1 MGCFDVS
8 SMAQRTVTIVNF
20 LIIASSPNSILNFRG
35 HLIESLISKGYKVH
49 VSSPGLPKKNPLR
62 VKLEEKGI
70 RVHNTNFGR
79 TNLNPLSDFRTLI
92 SLLTLM
98 RSVKPEYVLSY
109 TVKPVIYGSIAAQIM
124 GIKKHFALI
133 TGLGLTFSSEFTK
146 HHPLIHFFI
155 KFLYKI
161 SLRKADKIFFQ
172 NPDDELLFNKLKITH
187 NLSPTFVVNGSGVDL
202 DYYHVSELP
211 KKLNFLL
218 IARLLE
224 SKGVRIFAEAAS
236 IIKINHPNVV
246 FTLVGKID
254 ENPNAIS
261 KSLLNEW
268 IHSGDIDY
276 LGHLSDVRDAVANC
290 SVFVLPSYYREGTP
304 RSILEAMSMGRAV
317 ITTNLPGCRETVVD
331 GENGFLVEPKSVETL
346 LEALNFFIDKPNL
359 IPSMGRKSREIAETK
374 YDVHKVNKVMIREAV
389 IKDV

>member
-1 MGCFDVS
+1 MGYIDVS
-8 SMAQRTVTIVNF
+8 VMAPRAVFVMNF

-35 HLIESLISKGYKVH
+35 ALIDSLISKGYTVH
-49 VSSPGLPKKNPLR
+49 IAVPEISKASHLIT
-62 VKLEEKGI
+62 KLEKKGI
-70 RVHNTNFGR
+70 RIHKINFNR
-79 TNLNPLSDFRTLI
+79 TGLNPISDIKTLI
-92 SLLTLM
+92 AILNLM
-98 RSVKPEYVLSY
+98 RSILPIYVLSY
-109 TVKPVIYGSIAAQIM
+109 TVKPVIYGSIASQIM
-124 GIKKHFALI
+124 HIKHFALI
-133 TGLGLTFSSEFTK
+133 TGLGFTFSTEFAK
-146 HHPLIHFFI
+146 HHPLVHFFI

-161 SLRKADKIFFQ
+161 SLRRTDKIFFQ
-172 NPDDELLFNKLKITH
+172 NPDDELLFKKLKITH

-202 DYYHVSELP
+202 DYYHLCELP

-218 IARLLE
+218 VARLLE
-224 SKGVRIFAEAAS
+224 SKGVRIYAEAAS
-236 IIKINHPNVV
+236 IIKIKHPNVV

-276 LGHLSDVRDAVANC
+276 LGHLPDVRGAIANC

-317 ITTNLPGCRETVVD
+317 ITTDLPGCRETVVD
-331 GENGFLVEPKSVETL
+331 GENGYLVKPKSVESL
-346 LEALNFFIDKPNL
+346 VEALNLFIDKPNL
-359 IPSMGRKSREIAETK
+359 TLSMGRKSREIAEIK
-374 YDVHKVNKVMIREAV
+374 YDVHKVNKVMIREAR